1 MSKRYGQYLV
11 VMLVIQYTDCIVT
24 DYLSDP
30 GEESPHKKITSKPP
44 NMLKRHIIRGS
55 NNDIYF
61 GEKGNGFTK
70 LYKLSMSKA
79 ENDYSEAEAIYQF
92 PAASIVAIEPDYEFI
107 QDELSKNSI
116 KRSDAIYILLDNMQI
131 YHLIDKE
138 GDGYFEQ
145 EQIINFSN
153 QVAEKR
159 M

>member
-1 MSKRYGQYLV
+1 
-11 VMLVIQYTDCIVT
+11 
-24 DYLSDP
+24 
-30 GEESPHKKITSKPP
+30 
-44 NMLKRHIIRGS
+44 MLKRHIIRGS

-79 ENDYSEAEAIYQF
+79 ENGYSEAEAIYQF